1 MLAPIKRLLHP
12 LWRMLPRKFRRGA
25 LFATV
30 NLTAPRPTVG
40 ARRDFSHVIIAGVI
54 GARSGLAQAALG
66 LVRRIGET
74 RSVASIDLAPAF
86 LAGKPNLKDS
96 VLPERGAMIIV
107 INSPFMPFAMTYL
120 GRRRLRDRYLVA
132 HWSWEL
138 QTLPDDW
145 RNGFDCV
152 HEIWVSSAFM
162 ADAIRAQASCPVH
175 VVPPTPADIVLT
187 NPPEPRPDGS
197 RLTVL
202 VMFDMGSSL
211 ARKNPLA
218 AIAAFRLAF
227 ADAPTTRLIVKMSNG
242 EVYPPGVKAIQE
254 AIAGA
259 PSITLM
265 TDPMDRET
273 TLALIADADILLST
287 HRSEGFGLPLFEAML
302 LERVVVATGWSA
314 NTEFMNDQNAVLLP
328 YELIPAFDPQ
338 DTYTLANA
346 KWADV
351 DIDAAATAL
360 RSVADNAVL
369 RQALGA
375 QARRDAL
382 AFIARADEGLSRLM
396 MEHP

>member
-1 MLAPIKRLLHP
+1 MLDPMKRLLHR
-12 LWRMLPRKFRRGA
+12 LWRMLPRKLRRGA
-25 LFATV
+25 LFTAV
-30 NLTAPRPTVG
+30 NLTAPRPTAG

-66 LVRRIGET
+66 LARRIEET
-74 RSVASIDLAPAF
+74 RPVSSIDLAPAF
-86 LAGKPNLKDS
+86 LAGKPGLRNS

-107 INSPFMPFAMTYL
+107 INSPFMPFALTYL
-120 GRRRLRDRYLVA
+120 GRARLRDRYLVA

-145 RNGFDCV
+145 RNGFDCI

-162 ADAIRAQASCPVH
+162 ADAIRARASCPVH

-187 NPPEPRPDGS
+187 SPPEPRPHDCV
-197 RLTVL
+197 LTVL

-218 AIAAFRLAF
+218 AIAAFRQAF
-227 ADAPTTRLIVKMSNG
+227 ADGPAARLIVKMSNG
-242 EVYPPGVKAIQE
+242 EVYPPGVQAIQE
-254 AIAGA
+254 AIGGA

-265 TDPMDRET
+265 TAPMDREA
-273 TLALIADADILLST
+273 TLALISSADILLST

-314 NTEFMNDQNAVLLP
+314 NTEFMDDRNSVLLP
-328 YELIPAFDPQ
+328 YDLIPAIDPQ

-346 KWADV
+346 EWADV
-351 DIDAAATAL
+351 DIDATATAL
-360 RSVADNAVL
+360 RNLAGNAVS
-369 RQALGA
+369 RQTLGA

-382 AFIARADEGLSRLM
+382 AFIARADEDLRHLM
-396 MEHP
+396 AARP

>member
-1 MLAPIKRLLHP
+1 
-12 LWRMLPRKFRRGA
+12 MLPRKFRRGA
-25 LFATV
+25 LFAAV

-66 LVRRIGET
+66 LMRRIGET
-74 RSVASIDLAPAF
+74 RPVASIDLAPAF
-86 LAGKPNLKDS
+86 LAGKPGLQDS

-120 GRRRLRDRYLVA
+120 GRKRLKDRYLVA

-138 QTLPDDW
+138 ETLPDDW

-162 ADAIRAQASCPVH
+162 ADAIRAQAACPVH

-187 NPPEPRPDGS
+187 SPPEPRSHDTV
-197 RLTVL
+197 LTVL

-218 AIAAFRLAF
+218 AIAAYRQAF
-227 ADAPTTRLIVKMSNG
+227 ADAPTARLIVKMSNG
-242 EVYPPGVKAIQE
+242 EVYPPGVEAIEE
-254 AIAGA
+254 AIAGTA
-259 PSITLM
+259 SITLM
-265 TDPMDRET
+265 TDPMDREA
-273 TLALIADADILLST
+273 TLALISSADILLST

-302 LERVVVATGWSA
+302 LERVVIATGWSA

-328 YELIPAFDPQ
+328 YELIPAIDPQ

-351 DIDAAATAL
+351 DINATATAL

-369 RQALGA
+369 RQALSA
-375 QARRDAL
+375 QARRDTL
-382 AFIARADEGLSRLM
+382 AFIARADAELSRLM
-396 MEHP
+396 AEHP